1 MRYLHAYVTIGF
13 GDGVIILVTTEIIII
28 VFVTKKN
35 EVIQCKLSGISRVST
50 LMEAQNYMNRSS
62 GQSVSTGGLIENNVT
77 LGSQ

>member
-13 GDGVIILVTTEIIII
+13 GDGVIILVTTEIIIII

-50 LMEAQNYMNRSS
+50 LMEAQN
-62 GQSVSTGGLIENNVT
+62 
-77 LGSQ
+77 